1 MPKELS
7 DKELETYSR
16 QIVLADI
23 GYDGQLKLRNARVCL
38 IGVGGLGSP
47 AAMYLAAAG
56 IGRLVLSDYDV
67 VETSNLQ
74 RQIIHRDDAVGDEK
88 VESGKR
94 TLAALNPHCQV
105 DTIGY
110 QLEGDELVAAVRD
123 VDIVLDCS
131 DNFPTR
137 FEVNQACVD
146 TATPLVSGA
155 AIRLEGQIM
164 NYQPAA
170 NSACYQCLYPRAF
183 GAEESCELEGVL
195 GPVVGV
201 IGTLQAVQTL
211 LLLAG
216 QGEELVNRLLLF
228 DALSM
233 EWQGVRLPKN
243 PDCPACGG
251 GSNPEMNP

>member
-1 MPKELS
+1 MNQAQKER
-7 DKELETYSR
+7 YAR
-16 QIVLADI
+16 QIRLPQI
-23 GYDGQLKLRNARVCL
+23 GEGGQQAILDASAL
-38 IGVGGLGSP
+38 IVGVGGLGSP

-74 RQIIHRDDAVGDEK
+74 RQIIHQNSSVGENK
-88 VESGKR
+88 VDSGRK
-94 TLAALNPHCQV
+94 TLAALNPDCQV
-105 DTIGY
+105 DVIGY
-110 QLEGDELVAAVRD
+110 QLDGEELRQTID
-123 VDIVLDCS
+123 SVDIVLDCS
-131 DNFPTR
+131 DNYPTR
-137 FEVNQACVD
+137 FEVNRYCVA
-146 TATPLVSGA
+146 TATPLVTGA

-170 NSACYQCLYPRAF
+170 DSACYQCLYTHAY
-183 GAEESCELEGVL
+183 GDEESCELEGVL

-201 IGTLQAVQTL
+201 IGTMQALQTL

-233 EWQGVRLPKN
+233 EWQGVKLPKN
-243 PDCPACGG
+243 PKCPACGK
-251 GSNPEMNP
+251 P

>member
-1 MPKELS
+1 MNQAQQERYARHIRLP
-7 DKELETYSR
+7 
-16 QIVLADI
+16 QIGVN
-23 GYDGQLKLRNARVCL
+23 GQQAILDASAL
-38 IGVGGLGSP
+38 IVGVGGLGSP

-74 RQIIHRDDAVGDEK
+74 RQIIHHNSSVGENK
-88 VESGKR
+88 VDSGRKSIS
-94 TLAALNPHCQV
+94 ALNPDCKV
-105 DTIGY
+105 DVIGY
-110 QLEGDELVAAVRD
+110 QLEGEELQQTID
-123 VDIVLDCS
+123 SVDIVLDCS
-131 DNFPTR
+131 DNYPTR
-137 FEVNQACVD
+137 FEVNRYCVE
-146 TATPLVSGA
+146 TATRLVTGA

-170 NSACYQCLYPRAF
+170 GSACYQCLYTHAY
-183 GAEESCELEGVL
+183 GNEESCELEGVL

-201 IGTLQAVQTL
+201 IGTMQALQTL

-233 EWQGVRLPKN
+233 EWQGVKLPKN
-243 PDCPACGG
+243 PKCPACGK
-251 GSNPEMNP
+251 P